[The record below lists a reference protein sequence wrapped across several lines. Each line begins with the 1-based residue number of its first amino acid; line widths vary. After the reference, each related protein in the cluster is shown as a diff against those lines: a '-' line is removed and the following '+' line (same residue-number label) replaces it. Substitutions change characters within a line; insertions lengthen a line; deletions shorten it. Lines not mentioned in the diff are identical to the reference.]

1 MASPISISQGVRAL
15 VAAALLG
22 VWVCRLLPVA
32 AVPVVAVP
40 VVAVPAAA
48 APDVAP
54 VPAAA
59 VPAAAVPAAA
69 VPAAAVPVAAVPVAA
84 VRAAVLPVMAVLL
97 LTAVPP
103 AEVCELLFP
112 LVPTAEHTLF
122 NSSPKTPLKARHVSS
137 G

>member
-54 VPAAA
+54 